1 MNRSSTP
8 LFMTAVKPRP
18 SLLDRSLWPAFVA
31 LVGLFLLFEYTSIDL
46 WVQDRLFDF
55 AKGDWLVDD
64 RAPVPRFFFYD
75 LPKVLIIGF
84 AVGVIVLAVGRA
96 RWRERWARGAR
107 RVDLWIVI
115 ASLATGPG
123 LIAISKATTNV
134 FCPRELQRYG
144 GPAPY
149 VRVIETCPP
158 EQRIKR
164 RGRCF
169 PAGHAS
175 GGFALLSLAGLART
189 RRGRWLGA
197 SVGLVFGTAMGVY
210 QMVKGA
216 HFLSHTVVTVLVCWI
231 VFLVWRRVLRATET
245 EAAAPAG

>member
-1 MNRSSTP
+1 
-8 LFMTAVKPRP
+8 MTSRRC
-18 SLLDRSLWPAFVA
+18 LLDRSLWPALLA
-31 LVGLFLLFEYTSIDL
+31 LLALFALFELTNIDL
-46 WVQDRLFDF
+46 WLQDHLFNF
-55 AKGDWLVDD
+55 QTGDWLVDD

-75 LPKVLIIGF
+75 LPKILIIAL
-84 AVGVIVLAVGRA
+84 AVALIVLAAGPS
-96 RWRERWARGAR
+96 RWRERWARGPR

-115 ASLATGPG
+115 VTLATGPG

-149 VRVIETCPP
+149 VRVLEVCSP
-158 EQRIKR
+158 EQRINR

-189 RRGRWLGA
+189 RRGRLVGA
-197 SVGLVFGTAMGVY
+197 SVGVALGTVMGVY

-216 HFLSHTVVTVLVCWI
+216 HFLSHTVVTALFCWF
-231 VFLVWRRVLRATET
+231 VFLVWRRAFKATEPAEPA
-245 EAAAPAG
+245 EAAGQAAG